1 MLKKDKKW
9 ILNVFDFE
17 KPFPIV
23 FIRAIGRHS
32 ISDKSYYWDSST
44 RKDKNFCLFQYTLN
58 GQGEIK
64 IGNKT
69 YSQRKDEAFFITIPG
84 NHAYYLPQNSNFWE
98 VLYIEFS
105 IEADEFVKNLTNLNN
120 NSIYKLQKNSKL
132 LNLIWE
138 FYYASVNNEITDI
151 YKCSQYAYNILFE
164 FSSLFVTKKEKSS
177 ELIKEIKK
185 YIKKNYQKPIS
196 SEDISR
202 YVNVSKSH
210 LTRKFKAETNISP
223 GQYLIQTRLTKARE
237 LLLDTD
243 SSIEK
248 ISDYV
253 GFSCANYFS
262 KAFRHKFKIS
272 PTEYRNYY
280 KNYYKV
286 NFVTEK

>member
-17 KPFPIV
+17 KPFPMV
-23 FIRAIGRHS
+23 SIRAIGRHS

-84 NHAYYLPQNSNFWE
+84 SHTYYLPQNSNFWE

-223 GQYLIQTRLTKARE
+223 GQYLIRTRLTKARE

-243 SSIEK
+243 SSIEQ

>member
-17 KPFPIV
+17 KPFPMV

-138 FYYASVNNEITDI
+138 FYYASINNEITDI

-164 FSSLFVTKKEKSS
+164 FSSYSNF
-177 ELIKEIKK
+177 
-185 YIKKNYQKPIS
+185 N
-196 SEDISR
+196 
-202 YVNVSKSH
+202 NV
-210 LTRKFKAETNISP
+210 
-223 GQYLIQTRLTKARE
+223 
-237 LLLDTD
+237 
-243 SSIEK
+243 
-248 ISDYV
+248 
-253 GFSCANYFS
+253 
-262 KAFRHKFKIS
+262 
-272 PTEYRNYY
+272 
-280 KNYYKV
+280 
-286 NFVTEK
+286 